1 MPKRILTGIIVVA
14 IALAP
19 GYAAACACCGLDN
32 WWSAN
37 DRKIE
42 GFYEK
47 LLAGLTL
54 VNGEFNDSPGT
65 DYYYQVSKIKRN
77 PHSFAF
83 ETEIGL
89 FEFRFGDTFE
99 HRASDIT
106 FITQPKYNL
115 DNVADIYHEIILRG
129 TLKLPKK
136 AASISVKNPV
146 PATMIFQGLGGVC
159 VEADL
164 FKKWILRI
172 ESADLKAFGK
182 LEGRQPNSALQ
193 PTSALTRRR
202 V

>member
-1 MPKRILTGIIVVA
+1 MRKRILTGIIVVA
-14 IALAP
+14 INFAP

-32 WWSAN
+32 WWSVN
-37 DRKIE
+37 DRKI
-42 GFYEK
+42 GGYYDN
-47 LLAGLTL
+47 LLDSLAL

-65 DYYYQVSKIKRN
+65 DHYYQVSRINRN
-77 PHSFAF
+77 PHSFTF

-89 FEFRFGDTFE
+89 FEFRFGDKFK

-106 FITQPKYNL
+106 FITHPEYNL

-136 AASISVKNPV
+136 VASLSTKNPV
-146 PATMIFQGLGGVC
+146 PATMIFQGLGGAC

-172 ESADLKAFGK
+172 EDTDLKASGK
-182 LEGRQPNSALQ
+182 LEVRQPNSVLQ
-193 PTSALTRRR
+193 TTSALGR
-202 V
+202 